1 MTAFTVVFLT
11 TGILTLAAS
20 IGVVTSNN
28 LVRSVFWLASTLL
41 GTAALYVLLHA
52 DFVAM
57 IQVLLYTGGVIT
69 LMLFGVML
77 SKRNPGTAVP
87 NASSNIGRAFAV
99 IAPLLGIT
107 LAAIWSTPELSR
119 MKPIETTGAKE
130 IGDMFMQRQ
139 LLAFELLSVLL
150 LAAMVGAIIIAR
162 KRAPGGQS

>member
-1 MTAFTVVFLT
+1 MTLFTIIFLT
-11 TGILTLAAS
+11 TGILTLVAS
-20 IGVVTSNN
+20 IGVITSNN
-28 LVRSVFWLASTLL
+28 LVRSVFWLAATLL
-41 GTAALYVLLHA
+41 GTAALYVLLRA

-87 NASSNIGRAFAV
+87 NTSSHIGRAFAV
-99 IAPLLGIT
+99 TAPLLGIS
-107 LAAIWSTPELSR
+107 LAAIWSTPEFSR

-162 KRAPGGQS
+162 KRAPGRQS